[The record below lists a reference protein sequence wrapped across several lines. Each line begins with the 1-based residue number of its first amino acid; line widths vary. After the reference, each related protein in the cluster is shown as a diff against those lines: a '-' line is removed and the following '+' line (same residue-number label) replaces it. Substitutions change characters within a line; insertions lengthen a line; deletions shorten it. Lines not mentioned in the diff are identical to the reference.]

1 LFVTPP
7 VLRGLITEPP
17 MFDSIRSHRR
27 WLMFFLVLLVFPS
40 FVATGIYGYNRFLSD
55 EQALARVAGEAITPQ
70 QFEAAH
76 RERLQ
81 QIRQALGENFDPALF
96 DTPAAREA
104 SLNALLGERS
114 LRREAVAANVAA
126 SENRLRQV
134 IASVPAFQE
143 DGRFSYERYRTLLA
157 AEGLNEAAFEQR
169 VRDDLARQVLL
180 EGVARSAMVPAAL
193 AERLTALI
201 NEARTVRERRFA
213 PQDFIAQ
220 VSIGDDQVK
229 AYYEANRARFQTE
242 ETIDVQVVALTLD
255 EIARQVSVPPE
266 ELRTYYEQHKASFA
280 EPEQRRAS
288 HILLTVGDGGSAK
301 DKESARKL
309 AQELLARVRA
319 RPDEFA
325 ALAKE
330 YSKDPGSAAN
340 GGDLGLFG
348 RNMMVKP
355 FEEAAFRMK
364 AGEISDVVETEFG
377 FHLIRVTEVRGG
389 EVPPFE
395 KVRDQIESSY
405 RQRQAQRRFAEAAE
419 QFTNIVY
426 EQSDSLQPAAD
437 KLGLKI
443 VSVVNV
449 TRSGP
454 PRDAPVAALLTP
466 AVVQA
471 LFSDEALNKKRN
483 IPAVEAGSGSLVSA
497 RVAEHR
503 PARSRPLEEVGPQ
516 IRLQLVREQATRLAR
531 EAAAAAAD
539 DLRKAPSDKGFT
551 PPRVVSRGQPQD
563 LPPKALKEIMR
574 VPADRLPAFIVADAG
589 DGAQAVYWVLDSK
602 LPASV
607 DPQMAGQLRRSVEQQ
622 MAAADDL
629 AYVAELKRKHRAEI
643 VNSPAAGAAR
653 K

>member
-1 LFVTPP
+1 LFFPP
-7 VLRGLITEPP
+7 PDLHGLITEPP

-55 EQALARVAGEAITPQ
+55 EEAVARVAGEAITPQ

-81 QIRQALGENFDPALF
+81 QIRQVLGENFDPAMF

-104 SLNALLGERS
+104 SLNALLGDRA
-114 LRREAVAANVAA
+114 LRREAAAASVAA
-126 SENRLRQV
+126 SESRLRQT

-143 DGRFSYERYRTLLA
+143 GGRFSYERYRTLLA
-157 AEGLNEAAFEQR
+157 AEGLNEAVFEQR

-180 EGVARSAMVPAAL
+180 EGVARSAMVPTAL

-201 NEARTVRERRFA
+201 NETRTVRERRFA
-213 PQDFIAQ
+213 PQEFIGR
-220 VSIGDDQVK
+220 VNIGDDQVK
-229 AYYEANRARFQTE
+229 AFYEANRAQFQTD
-242 ETIDVQVVALTLD
+242 ETVDVEVVALTL
-255 EIARQVSVPPE
+255 EGVAQQVSVPPE
-266 ELRTYYEQHKASFA
+266 ELRTYYEQNKASFA

-288 HILLTVGDGGSAK
+288 HILLTVGEGGSAK
-301 DKESARKL
+301 DKEGARKL

-330 YSKDPGSAAN
+330 YSKDPGSAGS

-355 FEEAAFRMK
+355 FEDAAFRMK
-364 AGEISDVVETEFG
+364 AGEISDVIETEFG

-389 EVPPFE
+389 DVQPFE
-395 KVRDQIESSY
+395 KVRDQIESAY
-405 RQRQAQRRFAEAAE
+405 RQRQATRRFAEAAE

-426 EQSDSLQPAAD
+426 EQADSLQPAAD

-443 VSVVNV
+443 RSVANVS
-449 TRSGP
+449 RSGP
-454 PRDAPVAALLTP
+454 PSGAPEAPLLTS

-471 LFSDEALNKKRN
+471 LFSDDALNKKRN

-497 RVAEHR
+497 RVTEHR
-503 PARSRPLEEVGPQ
+503 PARSRPVEEVAPQ

-531 EAAAAAAD
+531 EAAAAAAEE
-539 DLRKAPSDKGFT
+539 LRKSPSDKGFT
-551 PPRVVSRGQPQD
+551 PPRAVSRGQTQD
-563 LPPKALKEIMR
+563 LPPNALKEIMR
-574 VPADRLPAFIVADAG
+574 VPADRLPAFIVAEAG
-589 DGAQAVYWVLDSK
+589 DDAQAVYWVLDSQ
-602 LPASV
+602 LPAV
-607 DPQMAGQLRRSVEQQ
+607 TDPKTAEQLRRGVEQQ
-622 MAAADDL
+622 AAAADDL
-629 AYVAELKRKHRAEI
+629 SYVAELKRKHRAEI
-643 VNSPAAGAAR
+643 LNSPQASSAG